1 MKQAVRVSCV
11 VLCLASALTPAGA
24 SCVSTASASLVPELV
39 AQAAGLRETVLQLAL
54 NAADCAS
61 RQGLVARRDVLS
73 VIDYSMPST
82 EPRLFV
88 FDLKARKL
96 LFRELVAHGKNS
108 GDANT
113 TRFSNE
119 PGSLATSLGL
129 FVTTETYMGSNGY
142 SLRLQ
147 GLEPGV
153 NDRAAERLIVMHG
166 AYYVSEESIRVLGR
180 LGRSSG
186 CPAVRAEIASDI
198 IDVVRGG
205 TAIFAYYPERAW
217 LSRSEFVPRER
228 TASVAVATSGV

>member
-1 MKQAVRVSCV
+1 MKQAIRVSCV
-11 VLCLASALTPAGA
+11 VLCLAFALTPAGA
-24 SCVSTASASLVPELV
+24 SCVSNAADSLVPELV

-54 NAADCAS
+54 NAAECAS
-61 RQGLVARRDVLS
+61 RQGLVTRRDILS
-73 VIDYSMPST
+73 VIDYSLPST

-129 FVTTETYMGSNGY
+129 FVTTETYTGSNGY
-142 SLRLQ
+142 SLRLE

-186 CPAVRAEIASDI
+186 CPAVRAEIASEI

-217 LSRSEFVPRER
+217 LSRSAFVPHDRP
-228 TASVAVATSGV
+228 ASVAVAMSR